1 MAQQHHRRR
10 KRKGGKYVLRR
21 VLLLLLLLALI
32 IGLITMAVKQIVK
45 LLKKSDEPVGEQQS
59 VAEDVDTPAE
69 AAAPTEL
76 PANLKPV
83 QMSQS
88 EFSSRGFT
96 SEIMLRRT
104 AVDSFSRENPISFG
118 DDKEYTGLAGITTFG
133 GNNYRNTF
141 TYGTQYIT
149 EKRLTRVWELPTGS
163 LTSEQNGTWTGTGW
177 TGMPLIIQWAPEVR
191 AHLGVYEQFK
201 TKDGF
206 TEVIYPAMDGY
217 IYFMELS
224 TGSATRDPLYLGVVT
239 KGTATLDPRGYPLLY
254 TGQGIPGTQDGTF
267 GSWVRVISLIENRV
281 LWDFG
286 GSDPYAYRAWQAYD
300 CSPLIDAETDTLIV
314 AGENGILYSLKLNTS
329 YDSAAG
335 TVSVSPGNLE
345 KYRYNLNG
353 YGDSDSRKWWGVEG
367 SISAFKNYLFFADN
381 GGTLQCV
388 DVNTLETVYIS
399 DVYDDSDTSCVIEE
413 APEDGTVYL
422 YLGSEVDRQSG
433 ISGGEGVSIHR
444 KVNAIT
450 GETVWA
456 KEWPASVG
464 DVSSNGG
471 TMTTPHVGRG
481 SIKDIVIFNQTLVPV
496 EVDGQSLY
504 GGRIVAY
511 DKATGQELW
520 RYEQAAGYWSSPVVL
535 YDEEENAY
543 LIQCD
548 GNGMMR
554 MHDPSTGSVICEL
567 DLGSRVE
574 STPAVFNN
582 MLVVGTRGQYGR
594 GESQKI
600 IGVLIK

>member
-1 MAQQHHRRR
+1 MNQRPRKRR
-10 KRKGGKYVLRR
+10 KRKGGKYALRR
-21 VLLLLLLLALI
+21 VLLLLILLGLI
-32 IGLITMAVKQIVK
+32 IGLLIFSVKQIIK
-45 LLKKSDEPVGEQQS
+45 LFNKEPEPVQQQ
-59 VAEDVDTPAE
+59 AQTAE
-69 AAAPTEL
+69 AVEPEVKTAVPTEL
-76 PANLKPV
+76 PSNLVPV
-83 QMSQS
+83 AMSQS
-88 EFSSRGFT
+88 ELSAKGFT

-104 AVDSFSRENPISFG
+104 AVESFSREVPLSFG
-118 DDKEYTGLAGITTFG
+118 NGDDYTDLVGITTFG

-141 TYGTQYIT
+141 TYGTQYVN
-149 EKRLTRVWELPTGS
+149 EKRLSRIWEIPTS
-163 LTSEQNGTWTGTGW
+163 SFTSEQNGVWTGTGW
-177 TGMPLIIQWAPEVR
+177 TGMPLIIQWDASVQQ
-191 AHLGVYEQFK
+191 HLGVYEQFK
-201 TKDGF
+201 NKDGF

-217 IYFMELS
+217 IYFAELS
-224 TGSATRDPLYLGVVT
+224 TGAATRDPMYLGVVT
-239 KGTATLDPRGYPLLY
+239 RGTATLDPRGYPLLY

-267 GSWVRVISLIENRV
+267 GSWVRVISLTENRV
-281 LWDFG
+281 IWDFG
-286 GSDPYAYRAWQAYD
+286 GADPYSYRAWQAYD
-300 CSPLIDAETDTLIV
+300 CSPLIDAETDTLIT
-314 AGENGILYSLKLNTS
+314 AGENGILYSVKLNTA

-367 SISAFKNYLFFADN
+367 SVSAFKNYLFFADN

-399 DVYDDSDTSCVIEE
+399 DVFDDSDSSCVIEE
-413 APEDGTVYL
+413 SPENGTVYL

-433 ISGGEGVSIHR
+433 ISGGLGTSIHR
-444 KVNAIT
+444 KVNAMT
-450 GETVWA
+450 GETVW
-456 KEWPASVG
+456 KQEWPASVG
-464 DVSSNGG
+464 DTSSNGG

-481 SIKDIVIFNQTLVPV
+481 SISDIVIFNQTLVPV
-496 EVDGQSLY
+496 ESEGQSVY

-520 RYEQAAGYWSSPVVL
+520 RHEQAAGYWSSPVVI
-535 YDEEENAY
+535 YDEKDNAY

-548 GNGMMR
+548 GNGVMR
-554 MHDPSTGSVICEL
+554 MHDPRTGSIICEL

-582 MLVVGTRGQYGR
+582 ILVVGTRGQYGR

>member
-1 MAQQHHRRR
+1 MDQRPRKRR

-21 VLLLLLLLALI
+21 VLLLLILLGLI
-32 IGLITMAVKQIVK
+32 IGLLVFGIKQIIK
-45 LLKKSDEPVGEQQS
+45 LLDKEPDPVQQQ
-59 VAEDVDTPAE
+59 AQTAE
-69 AAAPTEL
+69 AVEPEVKTAVPTEL
-76 PANLKPV
+76 PSNLAPV
-83 QMSQS
+83 AMSQS
-88 EFSSRGFT
+88 ELSAKGFT

-104 AVDSFSRENPISFG
+104 AMESFSREVPISFG
-118 DDKEYTGLAGITTFG
+118 EGEDYTDLVGITTFG

-141 TYGTQYIT
+141 TYGTQYVN
-149 EKRLTRVWELPTGS
+149 EKRLSRIWEIPTS
-163 LTSEQNGTWTGTGW
+163 SFTSEQNGVWTGTGW
-177 TGMPLIIQWAPEVR
+177 TGMPLIIQWDASVR
-191 AHLGVYEQFK
+191 QHLGVYEQFK
-201 TKDGF
+201 NKDGF

-217 IYFMELS
+217 IYFAELS
-224 TGSATRDPLYLGVVT
+224 TGAATRDPMYLGVVT
-239 KGTATLDPRGYPLLY
+239 RGTATLDPRGYPLLY

-267 GSWVRVISLIENRV
+267 GSWVRVISLTENRV
-281 LWDFG
+281 IWDFG
-286 GSDPYAYRAWQAYD
+286 GADPYSYRAWQAYD
-300 CSPLIDAETDTLIV
+300 CSPLIDAETDTLIT
-314 AGENGILYSLKLNTS
+314 AGENGILYSVKLNTA

-367 SISAFKNYLFFADN
+367 SVSAFKNYLFFADN

-388 DVNTLETVYIS
+388 DANTLETVYIS
-399 DVYDDSDTSCVIEE
+399 DVFDDSDSSCVIEE
-413 APEDGTVYL
+413 SPENGTVYL

-433 ISGGEGVSIHR
+433 ISGGLGTSIHR
-444 KVNAIT
+444 KVNAMT
-450 GETVWA
+450 GETVW
-456 KEWPASVG
+456 KQEWPASVG
-464 DVSSNGG
+464 DTSSNGG

-481 SIKDIVIFNQTLVPV
+481 SISDIVIFNQTLVPV
-496 EVDGQSLY
+496 ESEGQSVY

-520 RYEQAAGYWSSPVVL
+520 RHEQAAGYWSSPVVI
-535 YDEEENAY
+535 YDEKDNAY

-548 GNGMMR
+548 GNGVMR
-554 MHDPSTGSVICEL
+554 MHDPRTGSIICEL

-582 MLVVGTRGQYGR
+582 ILVVGTRGQYGR

>member
-1 MAQQHHRRR
+1 MTTQHSRRKR

-21 VLLLLLLLALI
+21 VLLLLILLGLAV
-32 IGLITMAVKQIVK
+32 GLVIFGIKQILK
-45 LLKKSDEPVGEQQS
+45 LFDKQPEPEVQQEQIT
-59 VAEDVDTPAE
+59 ETPAPE
-69 AAAPTEL
+69 AAVPTEL
-76 PANLKPV
+76 PANLVPAA
-83 QMSQS
+83 MAQS
-88 EFSSRGFT
+88 ELAAKGFT
-96 SEIMLRRT
+96 SDIMLRRT
-104 AVDSFSRENPISFG
+104 AVESFSRETPISFG
-118 DDKEYTGLAGITTFG
+118 DDKEYTDLVGITTFG

-141 TYGTQYIT
+141 TYGTQYVN
-149 EKRLTRVWELPTGS
+149 EKRLSRIWEIPTGAF
-163 LTSEQNGTWTGTGW
+163 TSEQNGVWTGTGW
-177 TGMPLIIQWAPEVR
+177 TGMPLIIQWDASVR
-191 AHLGVYEQFK
+191 PHLGVYEQFRN
-201 TKDGF
+201 KDGF
-206 TEVIYPAMDGY
+206 TEVIYPAMDGN

-224 TGSATRDPLYLGVVT
+224 TGAATRDPLYLGVVT
-239 KGTATLDPRGYPLLY
+239 RGTATLDPRGYPLLY

-267 GSWVRVISLIENRV
+267 GSWVRIVSLIENRV
-281 LWDFG
+281 IWDFG
-286 GSDPYAYRAWQAYD
+286 GADPYSYRAWQAYD
-300 CSPLIDAETDTLIV
+300 CSPLIDAETDTLIT
-314 AGENGILYSLKLNTS
+314 AGENGVLYSVKLNTA

-353 YGDSDSRKWWGVEG
+353 YGDSDSRRWWGVEG

-399 DVYDDSDTSCVIEE
+399 DVFDDSDTSCVIEE
-413 APEDGTVYL
+413 SPEDGTVYL

-433 ISGGEGVSIHR
+433 ISGGMGTSIHR

-450 GETVWA
+450 GQTVW
-456 KEWPASVG
+456 KQEWPASVG
-464 DVSSNGG
+464 DASSNGG

-481 SIKDIVIFNQTLVPV
+481 SIADMVIFNQTLVPV
-496 EVDGQSLY
+496 ETEGQSQL

-520 RYEQAAGYWSSPVVL
+520 RYEQAAGYWSSPVVI
-535 YDEEENAY
+535 YDENETAY

-548 GNGMMR
+548 ANGIMR
-554 MHDPSTGSVICEL
+554 MHDPRTGSIICEL
-567 DLGSRVE
+567 DLGSRIE

-582 MLVVGTRGQYGR
+582 ILVVGTRGQYGR

>member
-1 MAQQHHRRR
+1 MNQRPRKRR

-21 VLLLLLLLALI
+21 VLLLLVLLGLI
-32 IGLITMAVKQIVK
+32 IGLLVFGIKQIIK
-45 LLKKSDEPVGEQQS
+45 MFNKEPEPVQQQAQT
-59 VAEDVDTPAE
+59 AEVVEPEVKTAV
-69 AAAPTEL
+69 PTEL
-76 PANLKPV
+76 PSNLVPV
-83 QMSQS
+83 AMSQS
-88 EFSSRGFT
+88 ELSAKGFT

-104 AVDSFSRENPISFG
+104 AVESFSREVPLSFG
-118 DDKEYTGLAGITTFG
+118 NGEDYTDLVGITTFG

-141 TYGTQYIT
+141 TYGTQYVN
-149 EKRLTRVWELPTGS
+149 EKRLSRIWEIPTS
-163 LTSEQNGTWTGTGW
+163 SFTSEQNGVWTGTGW
-177 TGMPLIIQWAPEVR
+177 TGMPLIIQWDASVR
-191 AHLGVYEQFK
+191 QHLGVYEQFK
-201 TKDGF
+201 NKDGF

-217 IYFMELS
+217 IYFAELS
-224 TGSATRDPLYLGVVT
+224 TGAATRDPVYLGVVT
-239 KGTATLDPRGYPLLY
+239 RGTATLDPRGYPLLY

-267 GSWVRVISLIENRV
+267 GSWVRVISLTENRV
-281 LWDFG
+281 IWDFG
-286 GSDPYAYRAWQAYD
+286 GADPYSYRAWQAYD
-300 CSPLIDAETDTLIV
+300 CSPLIDAETDTLIT
-314 AGENGILYSLKLNTS
+314 AGENGILYSVKLNTA

-367 SISAFKNYLFFADN
+367 SVSAFKNYLFFADN

-399 DVYDDSDTSCVIEE
+399 DVFDDSDSSCVIEE
-413 APEDGTVYL
+413 SPENGTVYL

-433 ISGGEGVSIHR
+433 ISGGLGTSIHR
-444 KVNAIT
+444 KVNAMT
-450 GETVWA
+450 GETVW
-456 KEWPASVG
+456 KQEWPASVG
-464 DVSSNGG
+464 DTSSNGG

-481 SIKDIVIFNQTLVPV
+481 SISGIVIFNQTLVPV
-496 EVDGQSLY
+496 ESEGQSVY

-520 RYEQAAGYWSSPVVL
+520 RHEQAAGYWSSPVVI
-535 YDEEENAY
+535 YDEKDNAY

-548 GNGMMR
+548 GNGVMR
-554 MHDPSTGSVICEL
+554 MHDPRTGSIICEL

-582 MLVVGTRGQYGR
+582 ILVVGTRGQYGR

>member
-1 MAQQHHRRR
+1 MDQRPRKRR

-21 VLLLLLLLALI
+21 VLLLLVLLGLI
-32 IGLITMAVKQIVK
+32 IGLLIFSVKQIIK
-45 LLKKSDEPVGEQQS
+45 LFNKEPEPVQQQ
-59 VAEDVDTPAE
+59 AQTAE
-69 AAAPTEL
+69 AVEPEVKTAVPTEL
-76 PANLKPV
+76 PSNLAPV
-83 QMSQS
+83 PMSQS
-88 EFSSRGFT
+88 ELSAKGFT

-104 AVDSFSRENPISFG
+104 AVESFSREVPLFFGNG
-118 DDKEYTGLAGITTFG
+118 DDYTDLVGITTFG

-141 TYGTQYIT
+141 TYGTQYVN
-149 EKRLTRVWELPTGS
+149 EKRLSRIWEIPTS
-163 LTSEQNGTWTGTGW
+163 SFTSEQNGVWTGTGW
-177 TGMPLIIQWAPEVR
+177 TGMPLIIQWDASVR
-191 AHLGVYEQFK
+191 QHLGVYEQFK
-201 TKDGF
+201 NKDGF

-217 IYFMELS
+217 IYFAELS
-224 TGSATRDPLYLGVVT
+224 TGAATRDPLYLGVVT
-239 KGTATLDPRGYPLLY
+239 RGTATIDPRGYPLLY

-267 GSWVRVISLIENRV
+267 GSWVRVISLTENRV
-281 LWDFG
+281 IWDFG
-286 GSDPYAYRAWQAYD
+286 GADPYSYRAWQAYD
-300 CSPLIDAETDTLIV
+300 CSPLIDAETDTLIT
-314 AGENGILYSLKLNTS
+314 AGENGILYSVKLNTA

-367 SISAFKNYLFFADN
+367 SVSAFKNYLFFADN

-388 DVNTLETVYIS
+388 DANTLETVYIS
-399 DVYDDSDTSCVIEE
+399 DVFDDSDSSCVIEE
-413 APEDGTVYL
+413 SPENGTVYL

-433 ISGGEGVSIHR
+433 ISGGVGTSIHR
-444 KVNAIT
+444 KINAMT
-450 GETVWA
+450 GETVW
-456 KEWPASVG
+456 KQEWPASVG
-464 DVSSNGG
+464 DTSSNGG

-481 SIKDIVIFNQTLVPV
+481 SISDIVIFNQTLVPV
-496 EVDGQSLY
+496 ESDGQSVY

-520 RYEQAAGYWSSPVVL
+520 RHEQAAGYWSSPVVI
-535 YDEEENAY
+535 YDEKDNAY

-548 GNGMMR
+548 GNGVMR
-554 MHDPSTGSVICEL
+554 MHDPRTGSIICEL

-582 MLVVGTRGQYGR
+582 ILVVGTRGQYGR